1 MKDDTPK
8 IYVADLK
15 SYNEGNLVGEWIDL
29 SEYNDGSEVQEKIT
43 ELMEEYS
50 EKYHDGEET
59 EHAIHDYEN
68 FDSSLYSEYMG
79 ESEFDTII
87 SAYKI
92 LDDYPELNM
101 EVITEIM
108 SDYNLE
114 GDEVVQWIDERYVGK
129 FDSDED
135 LGYNFVEMVGGIEN
149 VSNSDFY
156 FDYEKLGRDLSINDY
171 TQYGG
176 VYFQNY
182 KHGGKVKNTPRY
194 SYAHGGKIG
203 DLRIID
209 IEWRQLSDKGIG
221 RYYLTEND
229 VEKLEDEYGAT
240 YYFDYYDD
248 SDDMKM
254 RTPYSKMKMIL
265 DQEMKDKG
273 LMDSYFEKGGYIS
286 NDRKLLIEYI
296 KDNKKDYVSPMAY
309 KEDLKLAKEIDEDLM
324 YRHFD
329 FAFNDIG
336 RYRSLEGYNKI
347 YAKGGELEVG
357 KNYQAKFSNKFNKR
371 VLTDFKVVN
380 KFKGRDDMPMV
391 EIITENGERA
401 NVFEK
406 DLKPLMLD

>member
-1 MKDDTPK
+1 M
-8 IYVADLK
+8 
-15 SYNEGNLVGEWIDL
+15 EG
-29 SEYNDGSEVQEKIT
+29 
-43 ELMEEYS
+43 YS

-92 LDDYPELNM
+92 LDNYPELNM

-114 GDEVVQWIDERYVGK
+114 GDEVEEWIDERYVGK

-135 LGYNFVEMVGGIEN
+135 LGYHFVEMVGGIEN

-171 TQYGG
+171 TQYGD
-176 VYFQNY
+176 VYFNNY

-194 SYAHGGKIG
+194 SYAHGGKTG
-203 DLRIID
+203 GLRVVD
-209 IEWRQLSDKGIG
+209 IEWRQLSDKGLG
-221 RYYLTEND
+221 RYYLSEND

-240 YYFDYYDD
+240 YYFEYYDD

-254 RTPYSKMKMIL
+254 RIPYSKMKMIL

-273 LMDSYFEKGGYIS
+273 LMDSYYEKGGEVKYAIYEDYEG
-286 NDRKLLIEYI
+286 NDI
-296 KDNKKDYVSPMAY
+296 KREKFDKGK
-309 KEDLKLAKEIDEDLM
+309 DEDDIVAPSG
-324 YRHFD
+324 YEIADFD
-329 FAFNDIG
+329 EDDDG
-336 RYRSLEGYNKI
+336 VI
-347 YAKGGELEVG
+347 YVRFQQE
-357 KNYQAKFSNKFNKR
+357 
-371 VLTDFKVVN
+371 
-380 KFKGRDDMPMV
+380 
-391 EIITENGERA
+391 
-401 NVFEK
+401 
-406 DLKPLMLD
+406 

>member
-1 MKDDTPK
+1 MSDTPK

-15 SYNEGNLVGEWIDL
+15 SYNEGRLIGEHIDL
-29 SEYNDGSEVQEKIT
+29 SEYDSGSEVMDKIS
-43 ELMEEYS
+43 ELMDEYS

-59 EHAIHDYEN
+59 EYAIHDYEN

-92 LDDYPELNM
+92 LDNYPELNM

-114 GDEVVQWIDERYVGK
+114 GDEVEEWIDERYVGK

-135 LGYNFVEMVGGIEN
+135 LGYHFVEMVGGIEN

-171 TQYGG
+171 TQYGD
-176 VYFQNY
+176 VYFNNY

-203 DLRIID
+203 DLRVVD

-240 YYFDYYDD
+240 YYFEYYDD

-273 LMDSYFEKGGYIS
+273 LMD
-286 NDRKLLIEYI
+286 
-296 KDNKKDYVSPMAY
+296 
-309 KEDLKLAKEIDEDLM
+309 
-324 YRHFD
+324 
-329 FAFNDIG
+329 DIPF
-336 RYRSLEGYNKI
+336 
-347 YAKGGELEVG
+347 AKGGLTYMPKDSGMVDYMTKKPILKDERFVVYFAEGSFDKPIVSSI
-357 KNYQAKFSNKFNKR
+357 KIAKSKRGAETIRKRLAKSKEFNNNDYSLIMQPMDKFYKEYPNLFA
-371 VLTDFKVVN
+371 V
-380 KFKGRDDMPMV
+380 
-391 EIITENGERA
+391 
-401 NVFEK
+401 
-406 DLKPLMLD
+406 